1 MLTLGCKLNQA
12 DSARV
17 AGRIRSRCEEAR
29 RPEEADLILLNTCT
43 VTHKADREARQALR
57 SLRRRNPHALL
68 AVMGCS
74 ARRDQGPYR
83 AMPEVDEVL
92 ATDQD
97 LAAFLDGV
105 AGSEGGRGHAC
116 VPHFGDRT
124 RAFLK
129 IQEGCNFPCAYC
141 IIPSVRGPS
150 RSVPVEVVVEDFQAL
165 LDVGYR
171 EVVLTGV
178 NTGEYGKDTAFRGG
192 LVGLVERLL
201 AVPGR
206 FRIRLNSLEP
216 RAVTPGIRSLMRRE
230 AALAKHLQVPL
241 QSGSDPV
248 LSAMRRN
255 YRAAFY
261 EEQLRAL
268 AEEVP
273 GVGIGAD
280 VLVGFPTESPADF
293 DATLALLE
301 RSPVAFVHAFTYS
314 PRPGTAAAV
323 MPCIPQREAAER
335 TRRVRA
341 LGELKSLAFAARF
354 LGRPLP
360 ALTLAPASDRGR
372 ALTENFLHV
381 GLPRPEEPNRFVTV
395 TLRSAGSEGLTA
407 QLVEA

>member
-1 MLTLGCKLNQA
+1 M
-12 DSARV
+12 

-43 VTHKADREARQALR
+43 VTQKADREARQALR
-57 SLRRRNPHALL
+57 SLRRRNPHARL

-74 ARRDQGPYR
+74 ARRDQAPYR

-97 LAAFLDGV
+97 LLALLNTL

-150 RSVPVEVVVEDFQAL
+150 RSVPVEVVVEDFRAL

-178 NTGEYGKDTAFRGG
+178 NTGEYGKDTGFRGG
-192 LVGLVERLL
+192 LVGLMERLL

-206 FRIRLNSLEP
+206 YRIRLNSLEP
-216 RAVTPGIRSLMRRE
+216 RALTPEIRSLMRRE

-248 LSAMRRN
+248 LGAMRRN
-255 YRAAFY
+255 YRAGFY

-314 PRPGTAAAV
+314 PRPGTAAAA
-323 MPCIPQREAAER
+323 MPGFPPREAAER

-341 LGELKSLAFAARF
+341 LGERKSLAFAARF
-354 LGRPLP
+354 VGRPLP

-372 ALTENFLHV
+372 ALTDNFLHV
-381 GLPRPEEPNRFVTV
+381 GLPRPEEANRFVTV
-395 TLRSAGSEGLTA
+395 ALRSAGREGLA
-407 QLVEA
+407 AELVEA